1 MKWQQIVHT
10 WMYGKRPYT
19 RIFESVHSAG
29 ADGVDLTVHTGVAAP
44 SAAELLKED
53 IQALAG
59 NFGLTIPAVTA
70 GYVSPDLDLSNP
82 DSKLRQIAVDFTKG
96 AVDVTAHVGADRML
110 VSPSWVSETH
120 KYYVN
125 YEEDWK
131 QAVESVRICGEYAA
145 QRGVMLMIE
154 PINRYRTGLVRT
166 VEEGLRMVKD
176 IDLDNVHLVP
186 DTFHMNMEE
195 ELGIPRALLAGGE
208 HVKCLHIGDTTRR
221 CPGFGMMDWRSILG
235 ALQDIGFT
243 GPLSYEPVSNDYS
256 TANVS
261 SNDDAMLYF
270 ENQLRRGIAYL
281 NRAMEALG

>member
-1 MKWQQIVHT
+1 MKLQQIVHA

-19 RIFESVHSAG
+19 QVFESISRAG
-29 ADGVDLTVHTGVAAP
+29 ASGVDLTVHTGAAAP
-44 SAAELLKED
+44 SSAEILKED
-53 IQALAG
+53 LQALAG

-82 DSKLRQIAVDFTKG
+82 DPKLRQVAIDFSKG
-96 AVDVTAHVGADRML
+96 AIDVTAHVGADRML

-120 KYYVN
+120 TYYRS

-131 QAVESVRICGEYAA
+131 QAVESVRICGEYAS
-145 QRGVMLMIE
+145 QCGVMLLIE

-166 VEEGLRMVKD
+166 VAEGLRMVE
-176 IDLDNVHLVP
+176 LVALENVHLVP

-195 ELGIPRALLAGGE
+195 ELGIPRALLACGK

-221 CPGFGMMDWRSILG
+221 CPGFGMMDWRSIIG
-235 ALQDIGFT
+235 ALQDIGFD

-256 TANVS
+256 TARVS
-261 SNDDAMLYF
+261 ADDEAMLYF
-270 ENQLRRGIAYL
+270 ENQLKHGIAYL
-281 NRAMEALG
+281 NNIMEALG